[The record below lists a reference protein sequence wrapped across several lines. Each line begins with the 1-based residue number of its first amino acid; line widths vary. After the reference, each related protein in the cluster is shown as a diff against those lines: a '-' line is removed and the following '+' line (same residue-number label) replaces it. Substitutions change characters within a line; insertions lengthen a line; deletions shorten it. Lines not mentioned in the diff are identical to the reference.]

1 MMFYNILPETVER
14 PKRRLLFQWTHF
26 LIRDNIAGD
35 KDVYLKIVSIE
46 IIFFWA
52 NETKTKR
59 DNTAGEPV
67 MN

>member
-35 KDVYLKIVSIE
+35 KDVNWKIVSKE
-46 IIFFWA
+46 RNFFWD
-52 NETKTKR
+52 NKTKTKR

>member
-35 KDVYLKIVSIE
+35 KDVYWKIVPIE
-46 IIFFWA
+46 RNFFGGLMKQKQK
-52 NETKTKR
+52 ETIPQVR
-59 DNTAGEPV
+59 
-67 MN
+67 